1 MFILNPKEIKYPK
14 IMHFMDRA
22 PKIICQMPFA
32 CQAHL
37 EKVVNWCTKIA
48 LGECLPTTI
57 FNFDISSIKGRMT
70 SAKEPE

>member
-1 MFILNPKEIKYPK
+1 
-14 IMHFMDRA
+14 MDRA

-48 LGECLPTTI
+48 LTI
-57 FNFDISSIKGRMT
+57 TPIVYIEIVVQMTASHGAGISVYGR
-70 SAKEPE
+70 PFGPFWQHL